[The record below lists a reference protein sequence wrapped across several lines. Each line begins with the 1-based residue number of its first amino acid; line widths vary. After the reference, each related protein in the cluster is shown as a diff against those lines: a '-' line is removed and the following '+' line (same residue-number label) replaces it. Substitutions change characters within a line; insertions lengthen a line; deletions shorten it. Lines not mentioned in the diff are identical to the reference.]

1 MSIYIMMQRNDYRRL
16 RLVLRERLRP
26 PTVDAERVREDRDSN
41 PVTPPPVTP
50 FTALRSEFTAPKPID
65 WLFCALF

>member
-16 RLVLRERLRP
+16 RLVLRDWERRERRP
-26 PTVDAERVREDRDSN
+26 PTVDAERVNEDRDSN

-65 WLFCALF
+65 WLF